1 MRPWTCASTPSTG
14 ACTTTSGRAATA
26 SRGASRRSVSDHEK
40 HVVAYVE
47 RADLFLKNL
56 QQRRRTIQRIAE
68 AILEM
73 QQGYLETGQRTF
85 LRPLTRT
92 RLAQRLEL
100 HESTVSRALLHKFVQ
115 LPSQEVVSF
124 DVFFEN
130 AVSAK
135 DIVAGLIAAESD
147 DTPLSDQ
154 AIAETLKQRGYPVA
168 RRTVVKYLEELRL
181 PASYLRRRR

>member
-1 MRPWTCASTPSTG
+1 M
-14 ACTTTSGRAATA
+14 
-26 SRGASRRSVSDHEK
+26 
-40 HVVAYVE
+40 E

-68 AILEM
+68 AILEL
-73 QQGYLETGQRTF
+73 QQGFLETGQRAF

-92 RLAQRLEL
+92 GLAQRLDL
-100 HESTVSRALLHKFVQ
+100 HESTVSRALLHKYVQ

-135 DIVAGLIAAESD
+135 DIVAGLIAEESAD
-147 DTPLSDQ
+147 APLSDQ
-154 AIAETLKQRGYPVA
+154 AIADDPDRARLPGRPPHRGQVP
-168 RRTVVKYLEELRL
+168 RRTAHPRLLPPPPPVTDLQVRHTHPSDHYARLGVCHCLACAASDKFSMVSGVKR
-181 PASYLRRRR
+181 S